1 MPNAAFISVY
11 NVPGMSA
18 KGLRGVV
25 SWLRRQA
32 DYMQKHPHK
41 FSNTTYE
48 AAYDYQPDTYKAIPK
63 KTRLESTRHL
73 GGYVFWTKG
82 NTWGGYGADKKKI
95 AKPPVS
101 KTKRKKAKKKPKKRR
116 TYY

>member
-11 NVPGMSA
+11 NVRGMSA

-25 SWLRRQA
+25 AWLRRQA
-32 DYMQKHPHK
+32 VYMQKHPDK
-41 FSNTTYE
+41 FSDTIYE
-48 AAYDYQPDTYKAIPK
+48 AAYEYQADTYKAKPK
-63 KTRLESTRHL
+63 RERHW
-73 GGYVFWTKG
+73 GDYTEG

-95 AKPPVS
+95 AKKPAAP
-101 KTKRKKAKKKPKKRR
+101 KAKRKKTKKKPKKRR